1 MIELSRLA
9 VPAGGLAL
17 ALACGLLA
25 LRTDPRRLRESPGG
39 RRMMWTAAVLVI
51 AVVPVLALDAAGTLG
66 VPGLAAGG
74 GLAAGA
80 LMAALRGRRI
90 TATVRLALAR
100 VPFTLG
106 RARVESVEGPPRAV
120 RARVGNLG
128 AATLRTPAMFVAV
141 SDDGHR
147 VELNQN

>member
-1 MIELSRLA
+1 M
-9 VPAGGLAL
+9 PAGGLAL

-39 RRMMWTAAVLVI
+39 RRMLWTAAALVI
-51 AVVPVLALDAAGTLG
+51 AVVPLLALDGAGTLG
-66 VPGLAAGG
+66 VPGLGAAG
-74 GLAAGA
+74 GLAACA
-80 LMAALRGRRI
+80 LVAALRGRRI
-90 TATVRLALAR
+90 TATVRLVLAR

-106 RARVESVEGPPRAV
+106 RARVERVEGAPRAV
-120 RARVGNLG
+120 SARAGNLG
-128 AATLRTPAMFVAV
+128 VLTLRTPAMFVAV